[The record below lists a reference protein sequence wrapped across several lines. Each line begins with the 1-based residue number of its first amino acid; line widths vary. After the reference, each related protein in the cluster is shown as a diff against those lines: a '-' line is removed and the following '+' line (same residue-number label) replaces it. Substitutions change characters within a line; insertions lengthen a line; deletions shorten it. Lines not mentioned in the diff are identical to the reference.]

1 MVVAD
6 ETHHAAADSY
16 DTVLEYFTPKI
27 LLGLTATPERADGRS
42 ILGYFDG
49 RIAAEI
55 RLPEAIE
62 QNLLVPFNY
71 FVLTDPV
78 SLADIPWRSGH
89 FDVKALENRYTQGDS
104 SKPGR
109 RPSLR
114 RLKPMLPKKRNCGP
128 SSSASRRSTRAT

>member
-1 MVVAD
+1 M
-6 ETHHAAADSY
+6 
-16 DTVLEYFTPKI
+16 LEYFTPKI

-89 FDVKALENRYTQGDS
+89 FDVKALEKSRATGHSYA
-104 SKPGR
+104 
-109 RPSLR
+109 RP
-114 RLKPMLPKKRNCGP
+114 
-128 SSSASRRSTRAT
+128 TRALSGRS